1 MSERE
6 EGFLK
11 NWITDKGYGFVRRE
25 TGQDLFVH
33 ISALGFII
41 PKPGD
46 RLSFDVG
53 TNPKNGKPEA
63 KNVAI
68 MGNAA

>member
-11 NWITDKGYGFVRRE
+11 NWMTERGFGFVRRGNGE
-25 TGQDLFVH
+25 DLFVH
-33 ISALGFII
+33 ISSLGFII

-53 TNPKNGKPEA
+53 INQRTQKPEA
-63 KNVAI
+63 QKVAI
-68 MGNAA
+68 MSTTE